1 MAEYVERKEAIDYI
15 EKNQCRKCSDIGL
28 CAGCAV
34 RTGIKLFE
42 KAPAADVVPV
52 VRCKDCKHSY
62 EDIDGLVC
70 SHGIC
75 VDCIVRE
82 DFFCADGVKREAAD
96 D

>member
-42 KAPAADVVPV
+42 KAPAADGVPV
-52 VRCKDCKHSY
+52 VYCKDCEHAYKCF
-62 EDIDGLVC
+62 GRLVC
-70 SHGIC
+70 NHGVC
-75 VDCIVRE
+75 AGSTVRE
-82 DFFCADGVKREAAD
+82 DFFCADGVKREVAD